1 MKLYQLI
8 NITIKMGTAGSVANG
23 IQDYYANA
31 DAQAKL
37 LGVWFSDI
45 GQLNQI
51 VVLTSFASQQSLDAE
66 KSRLFAQEN
75 VFANAENIIKYSVEN
90 FAGFDFLPEVEL
102 GEFGPVYEIRTYE
115 LKYGGVPHVLN
126 AWNNAVPERTQYSK
140 LTIAM
145 YALDGTPRIVS
156 IWPYKSLNERSEIRA
171 KSVADGIWPPKGG
184 PQWLTHEMQSM
195 IALPTA
201 ISPLK

>member
-8 NITIKMGTAGSVANG
+8 NITIKMGTAGAVANG

-45 GQLNQI
+45 GQLNQM
-51 VVLTSFASQQSLDAE
+51 VVLVSFVSQQALDAE
-66 KSRLFAQEN
+66 KARLFAQEN

-115 LKYGGVPHVLN
+115 LKHGGMPHVLS

>member
-8 NITIKMGTAGSVANG
+8 NITIKMGTAGSVAEG
-23 IQDYYANA
+23 IQQFYQAENA
-31 DAQAKL
+31 KATL
-37 LGVWFSDI
+37 LGVFFSDI

-51 VVLTSFASQQSLDAE
+51 VVLLGFNSQADQESENQRLAE
-66 KSRLFAQEN
+66 QEN
-75 VFANAENIIKYSVEN
+75 LFNSPEHIIRYSVEH

-115 LKYGGVPHVLN
+115 LKHGGIPHVLD
-126 AWNNAVPERTQYSK
+126 AWKNAVPTRTQYSK

-145 YALDGTPRIVS
+145 YALDGNPRIVS
-156 IWPYKSLNERSEIRA
+156 IWPYTSLNERSEIRA

-184 PQWLTHEMQSM
+184 PQWLTHEMKSM

-201 ISPLK
+201 VSPLK

>member
-8 NITIKMGTAGSVANG
+8 NITIKMGTAGAVANG
-23 IQDYYANA
+23 IQDYYASA

-45 GQLNQI
+45 GQLNQV
-51 VVLTSFASQQSLDAE
+51 VVLTSFTSQQDLDAE
-66 KSRLFAQEN
+66 KARLAVQEN

-115 LKYGGVPHVLN
+115 LKHGGVPHVLN

-171 KSVADGIWPPKGG
+171 QSVADGIWPPKGG

>member
-8 NITIKMGTAGSVANG
+8 NITIKMGTTAAVVQG
-23 IQDYYANA
+23 IQSFYQ
-31 DAQAKL
+31 DAAAQGRL
-37 LGVWFSDI
+37 LGVFFSDI
-45 GQLNQI
+45 GQLNQV
-51 VVLTSFASQQSLDAE
+51 VVLRSYASQSELDAE
-66 KSRLFAQEN
+66 NARLAAQEQL
-75 VFANAENIIKYSVEN
+75 FGAAENIIRYSVEN
-90 FAGFDFLPEVEL
+90 FAGFDFLPEIEL

-115 LKYGGVPHVLN
+115 LKHGGVPHVLE
-126 AWNNAVPERTQYSK
+126 AWKNAVPTRTEYSK
-140 LTIAM
+140 LTVAM

-156 IWPYKSLNERSEIRA
+156 IWPYASLNQRSEVRA
-171 KSVADGIWPPKGG
+171 KAVADGIWPPKGG

>member
-8 NITIKMGTAGSVANG
+8 NITIKMGTAGAVANG
-23 IQDYYANA
+23 IQEYYTST
-31 DAQAKL
+31 DAKAKL

-45 GQLNQI
+45 GQLNQV
-51 VVLTSFASQQSLDAE
+51 VVLSSFDSQQDLDAE
-66 KSRLFAQEN
+66 KTRLAAQEN
-75 VFANAENIIKYSVEN
+75 VFTNAENIIKYSVEN
-90 FAGFDFLPEVEL
+90 FEGFDFLPEVEL

-115 LKYGGVPHVLN
+115 LKHGGVPHVLN
-126 AWNNAVPERTQYSK
+126 AWNNAVPERTKYSK
-140 LTIAM
+140 LTVAM

-171 KSVADGIWPPKGG
+171 QSVADGIWPPKGG

>member
-8 NITIKMGTAGSVANG
+8 NITVKMGTAGAVATG
-23 IQDYYANA
+23 IQQYYA
-31 DAQAKL
+31 DEQSKAKL

-45 GQLNQI
+45 GQLNQV
-51 VVLTSFASQQSLDAE
+51 VVLTSFTSQADLDDE
-66 KSRLFAQEN
+66 KTRLGAQEN
-75 VFANAENIIKYSVEN
+75 IFANAENIIKYSVEN

-115 LKYGGVPHVLN
+115 LKHGGVPHVLN
-126 AWNNAVPERTQYSK
+126 AWENAVPERTKYSR

-171 KSVADGIWPPKGG
+171 QSVADGIWPPKGG

>member
-1 MKLYQLI
+1 MKIYQLI
-8 NITIKMGTAGSVANG
+8 NITFKMGTASAVAVG
-23 IQDYYANA
+23 IQEYYASA
-31 DAQAKL
+31 EAKAKL

-45 GQLNQI
+45 GQLNQV
-51 VVLTSFASQQSLDAE
+51 VVLMSFDSQADLEEE
-66 KSRLFAQEN
+66 KTRLGAQEYIFSN
-75 VFANAENIIKYSVEN
+75 DENIIIYSVEN

-115 LKYGGVPHVLN
+115 LKHGGVPHVLN
-126 AWNNAVPERTQYSK
+126 AWKNAVPERTKYSH
-140 LTIAM
+140 LTVAM

-171 KSVADGIWPPKGG
+171 QSVADGIWPPKGG
-184 PQWLTHEMQSM
+184 PQWLTQEMQTM

>member
-8 NITIKMGTAGSVANG
+8 NITIKMGTAGAVANG
-23 IQDYYANA
+23 IQDYYASA

-45 GQLNQI
+45 GQLNQV
-51 VVLTSFASQQSLDAE
+51 VVLTSFASQQDLDAV
-66 KSRLFAQEN
+66 KARLSAQEN

-115 LKYGGVPHVLN
+115 LKHGGVPHVLN

>member
-8 NITIKMGTAGSVANG
+8 NITIKMGTTASVAQG
-23 IQDYYANA
+23 IQRFYQEQA
-31 DAQAKL
+31 AQGKL
-37 LGVWFSDI
+37 LGIFFSDI
-45 GQLNQI
+45 GQLNQV
-51 VVLTSFASQQSLDAE
+51 VVLRSYASQQELDSENA
-66 KSRLFAQEN
+66 RLAKQEN
-75 VFANAENIIKYSVEN
+75 LFDAAENIIKYSVEN

-115 LKYGGVPHVLN
+115 LKHGGAPHVLE
-126 AWNNAVPERTQYSK
+126 AWKNAVPTRTQYSK

-145 YALDGTPRIVS
+145 YALDGKPRIVS
-156 IWPYKSLNERSEIRA
+156 IWPYASLNERSEVRA
-171 KSVADGIWPPKGG
+171 KAVADGIWPPKGG

-201 ISPLK
+201 VSPLK

>member
-8 NITIKMGTAGSVANG
+8 NITIKMGTAGAVATG
-23 IQDYYANA
+23 IQQYFA
-31 DAQAKL
+31 DEQAKAKL

-51 VVLTSFASQQSLDAE
+51 VVLTSFTSQADLDEE
-66 KSRLFAQEN
+66 KTRLGAQEN
-75 VFANAENIIKYSVEN
+75 IFANAENIIKYSVEN

-115 LKYGGVPHVLN
+115 LKHGGVPHVLN
-126 AWNNAVPERTQYSK
+126 AWENAVPERTKYSR

-171 KSVADGIWPPKGG
+171 QSVADGIWPPKGG

>member
-23 IQDYYANA
+23 IQDYYTNA

-51 VVLTSFASQQSLDAE
+51 VVLVSFASQQALDAE

-115 LKYGGVPHVLN
+115 LKHGGVPHVLN

>member
-8 NITIKMGTAGSVANG
+8 NITIKMGTAGTVATG
-23 IQDYYANA
+23 IQAFTQA
-31 DAQAKL
+31 SDAKGKL

-45 GQLNQI
+45 GQLNQV
-51 VVLTSFASQQSLDAE
+51 VVLRGYDSQADQDAE
-66 KSRLFAQEN
+66 DARLTGQEN
-75 VFANAENIIKYSVEN
+75 LFNLSENIIQYSVEH

-115 LKYGGVPHVLN
+115 LKHGGIPHVLE
-126 AWNNAVPERTQYSK
+126 AWKNAVPARTTYSK
-140 LTIAM
+140 LTVAM
-145 YALDGTPRIVS
+145 YALDGNPRIVS

-201 ISPLK
+201 VSPLK

>member
-8 NITIKMGTAGSVANG
+8 NITIKMGTTATVATG
-23 IQDYYANA
+23 IQSFYQDTAA
-31 DAQAKL
+31 KGKL
-37 LGVWFSDI
+37 LGVFFSDI
-45 GQLNQI
+45 GQLNQV
-51 VVLTSFASQQSLDAE
+51 VVLRSYSSQQELDDETA
-66 KSRLFAQEN
+66 RLAAQEN
-75 VFANAENIIKYSVEN
+75 LFDTSENIIKYSVEN
-90 FAGFDFLPEVEL
+90 FAGFDFLPEVEV

-115 LKYGGVPHVLN
+115 LKHGGVPHVLE
-126 AWNNAVPERTQYSK
+126 AWKNAVPTRTQYSK

-156 IWPYKSLNERSEIRA
+156 IWPYSSLNERSEVRA

-195 IALPTA
+195 IALPTSV
-201 ISPLK
+201 SPLK

>member
-51 VVLTSFASQQSLDAE
+51 VVLTSFASQQALDAE

-115 LKYGGVPHVLN
+115 LKHGGVPHVLN

>member
-8 NITIKMGTAGSVANG
+8 NITIKMGTTAAVAQG
-23 IQDYYANA
+23 IQSFYQ
-31 DAQAKL
+31 DAAAQGRL
-37 LGVWFSDI
+37 LGVFFSDI
-45 GQLNQI
+45 GQLNQV
-51 VVLTSFASQQSLDAE
+51 VVLRSYASQSELDTENA
-66 KSRLFAQEN
+66 RLAAQEQL
-75 VFANAENIIKYSVEN
+75 FGAAENIIRYSVEN

-115 LKYGGVPHVLN
+115 LKHGGVPHVLE
-126 AWNNAVPERTQYSK
+126 AWKNAVPTRTEYSK
-140 LTIAM
+140 LTVAM

-156 IWPYKSLNERSEIRA
+156 IWPYASLNQRSEVRA
-171 KSVADGIWPPKGG
+171 KAVADGIWPPKGG

>member
-1 MKLYQLI
+1 MKLYELI
-8 NITIKMGTAGSVANG
+8 NITIKMGTVASIANG
-23 IQDYYANA
+23 IQAFHA
-31 DAQAKL
+31 EAEAKAKL

-45 GQLNQI
+45 GQLNQ
-51 VVLTSFASQQSLDAE
+51 VVLLRSFDSQADQDAGDAY
-66 KSRLFAQEN
+66 LATQEN
-75 VFANAENIIKYSVEN
+75 MFNSSENIIQYSVEH

-115 LKYGGVPHVLN
+115 LKHGGIPHVLE
-126 AWNNAVPERTQYSK
+126 AWKNAVPTRTQYSK
-140 LTIAM
+140 LTVAM
-145 YALDGTPRIVS
+145 YSLDGHPRIVS
-156 IWPYKSLNERSEIRA
+156 IWPYASLNERSEIRS

>member
-8 NITIKMGTAGSVANG
+8 NITIKMGTTAAVAQGIQHFYQDQAANG
-23 IQDYYANA
+23 
-31 DAQAKL
+31 KL
-37 LGVWFSDI
+37 LGVFFSDI
-45 GQLNQI
+45 GQLNQV
-51 VVLTSFASQQSLDAE
+51 VVLRSYASQQELDTENA
-66 KSRLFAQEN
+66 RLATQEN
-75 VFANAENIIKYSVEN
+75 LFGAAENIIQYSVEN

-115 LKYGGVPHVLN
+115 LKHGGVPHVLE
-126 AWNNAVPERTQYSK
+126 AWKNAVPIRTQYSK

-156 IWPYKSLNERSEIRA
+156 IWPYTSLNERSEVRA
-171 KSVADGIWPPKGG
+171 KAVADGIWPPKGG

-201 ISPLK
+201 VSPLK

>member
-8 NITIKMGTAGSVANG
+8 NITIKMGTTATVATG
-23 IQDYYANA
+23 IQSFYQDTAA
-31 DAQAKL
+31 KGKL
-37 LGVWFSDI
+37 LGVFFSDI
-45 GQLNQI
+45 GQLNQV
-51 VVLTSFASQQSLDAE
+51 VVLRSYSSQQELDDENA
-66 KSRLFAQEN
+66 RLAAQEN
-75 VFANAENIIKYSVEN
+75 LFDTSENIIKYSVEN
-90 FAGFDFLPEVEL
+90 FAGFDFLPEVEV

-115 LKYGGVPHVLN
+115 LKHGGVPHVLK
-126 AWNNAVPERTQYSK
+126 AWKNAVPTRTQYSK

-156 IWPYKSLNERSEIRA
+156 IWPYSSLNERSEVRA

-195 IALPTA
+195 IALPTSV
-201 ISPLK
+201 SPLK

>member
-8 NITIKMGTAGSVANG
+8 NITIKMGTAGSVAEG
-23 IQDYYANA
+23 IQQFYQAENA
-31 DAQAKL
+31 KAKL
-37 LGVWFSDI
+37 LGVFFSDI
-45 GQLNQI
+45 GQLNQ
-51 VVLTSFASQQSLDAE
+51 VVIFLSFNSQADQESENQRLAE
-66 KSRLFAQEN
+66 QEN
-75 VFANAENIIKYSVEN
+75 LFNSPEHIIRYSVEH

-115 LKYGGVPHVLN
+115 LKHGGIPHVLN
-126 AWNNAVPERTQYSK
+126 AWKNAVPTRTQYSK

-145 YALDGTPRIVS
+145 YALDGNPRIVS
-156 IWPYKSLNERSEIRA
+156 IWPYKSLNERSDIRA

-184 PQWLTHEMQSM
+184 PQWLTHEMKSM

-201 ISPLK
+201 VSPLK

>member
-8 NITIKMGTAGSVANG
+8 NITIKMGTAGSVAEG
-23 IQDYYANA
+23 IQQFYQAENA
-31 DAQAKL
+31 KAKL
-37 LGVWFSDI
+37 LGVFFSDI

-51 VVLTSFASQQSLDAE
+51 VVLLGFNSQADQESENQRLAE
-66 KSRLFAQEN
+66 QEN
-75 VFANAENIIKYSVEN
+75 LFNSPEHIIRYSVEH

-115 LKYGGVPHVLN
+115 LKHGGIPHVLN
-126 AWNNAVPERTQYSK
+126 AWKNAVPTRTQYSK

-145 YALDGTPRIVS
+145 YALDGNPRIVS
-156 IWPYKSLNERSEIRA
+156 IWPYTSLNERSEIRA

-184 PQWLTHEMQSM
+184 PQWLTHEMKSM

-201 ISPLK
+201 VSPLK

>member
-8 NITIKMGTAGSVANG
+8 NITIKMGTAGAVANG
-23 IQDYYANA
+23 IQDYYASA

-45 GQLNQI
+45 GQLNQV
-51 VVLTSFASQQSLDAE
+51 VVLTSFTSQQDLDAE
-66 KSRLFAQEN
+66 KARLAAQEN

-115 LKYGGVPHVLN
+115 LKHGGVPHVLN

-171 KSVADGIWPPKGG
+171 QSVADGIWPPKGG

-195 IALPTA
+195 IVLPTA

>member
-8 NITIKMGTAGSVANG
+8 NITIKMGTANTVAAG
-23 IQDYYANA
+23 IQAFT
-31 DAQAKL
+31 QASEAKGKL

-51 VVLTSFASQQSLDAE
+51 VVLREYASEADQYAEDA
-66 KSRLFAQEN
+66 RLAMQEN
-75 VFANAENIIKYSVEN
+75 LFYSSDNIIQYSVEH
-90 FAGFDFLPEVEL
+90 FAGFDFLSEVDV

-115 LKYGGVPHVLN
+115 LKHGGIPHVLE
-126 AWNNAVPERTQYSK
+126 AWKNAVPSRTTYSK
-140 LTIAM
+140 LTVAM
-145 YALDGTPRIVS
+145 YALDGNPRIVS

-171 KSVADGIWPPKGG
+171 KSVAEGVWPPKGG

-195 IALPTA
+195 IVLPTA
-201 ISPLK
+201 VSPLK

>member
-1 MKLYQLI
+1 MKLYQLV
-8 NITIKMGTAGSVANG
+8 NLTIKMGTAGAVANG
-23 IQDYYANA
+23 IQEYYQAQNA
-31 DAQAKL
+31 QGKL
-37 LGVWFSDI
+37 LGVFFSDI
-45 GQLNQI
+45 GQLNQV
-51 VVLTSFASQQSLDAE
+51 VVLRSFASQAEQDAE
-66 KSRLFAQEN
+66 DTRLAAQEN
-75 VFANAENIIKYSVEN
+75 IFNSSENIIRYSVEH

-115 LKYGGVPHVLN
+115 LKHGGIPHVLE
-126 AWNNAVPERTQYSK
+126 AWKNAVPKRTEYSK

-171 KSVADGIWPPKGG
+171 QSVADGIWPPKGG

>member
-1 MKLYQLI
+1 MKLYELI
-8 NITIKMGTAGSVANG
+8 NITIKMGTAASVANG
-23 IQDYYANA
+23 IQDFHAETEA
-31 DAQAKL
+31 KAKL

-45 GQLNQI
+45 GQLNQV
-51 VVLTSFASQQSLDAE
+51 VVLRSFESKADQEAGDAH
-66 KSRLFAQEN
+66 LAAQEN
-75 VFANAENIIKYSVEN
+75 LFNSSENIIQYSVEH

-115 LKYGGVPHVLN
+115 LKHGGVPHVLK
-126 AWNNAVPERTQYSK
+126 AWKNAVPTRTQYSK
-140 LTIAM
+140 LTVAM
-145 YALDGTPRIVS
+145 YALDGHPRIVS
-156 IWPYKSLNERSEIRA
+156 IWPYASLNERSEVRA

>member
-8 NITIKMGTAGSVANG
+8 NITIKMGTAGAVANG
-23 IQDYYANA
+23 IQDYYASA

-45 GQLNQI
+45 GQLNQV
-51 VVLTSFASQQSLDAE
+51 VVLTSFTSQQDLDAE
-66 KSRLFAQEN
+66 KARLAAQEN

-115 LKYGGVPHVLN
+115 LKHGGVPHVLN

-145 YALDGTPRIVS
+145 YALDGTPRIVN

-171 KSVADGIWPPKGG
+171 QSVADGIWPPKGG

-195 IALPTA
+195 IVLPTA

>member
-8 NITIKMGTAGSVANG
+8 NITIKMGTAGAVANG
-23 IQDYYANA
+23 IQDYYASA

-45 GQLNQI
+45 GQLNQV
-51 VVLTSFASQQSLDAE
+51 VVLTSFASQQDLDAE
-66 KSRLFAQEN
+66 KARLSAQEN

-115 LKYGGVPHVLN
+115 LKHGGVPHVLN